1 MCYWVTLKT
10 AGVGVLGAFD
20 RICSVAK
27 SCPALCDPRDCMQS
41 SRLPCPSPSGVCSN
55 ACPLRGWCHSTI
67 SSSVGPSPAFSL
79 SQHQGLFQ
87 GHIEVELSGKSRW
100 PSRGLPLRSCCYSS
114 IPVSSLSLVF
124 LLLIS
129 DPFAVFFVFLDTLD
143 EIFIQA
149 QSPNNGG
156 FVRLTLERLLFSQAL
171 PLNPGEEA
179 LRLSG
184 SLSPWSQPR
193 LPHGGSLL
201 PCWRPWPAP
210 RLVLFFSN
218 AKRNFAVL

>member
-1 MCYWVTLKT
+1 MASMPGHL
-10 AGVGVLGAFD
+10 FF
-20 RICSVAK
+20 
-27 SCPALCDPRDCMQS
+27 P
-41 SRLPCPSPSGVCSN
+41 LPTPPHL
-55 ACPLRGWCHSTI
+55 A
-67 SSSVGPSPAFSL
+67 
-79 SQHQGLFQ
+79 
-87 GHIEVELSGKSRW
+87 
-100 PSRGLPLRSCCYSS
+100 
-114 IPVSSLSLVF
+114 PVSSLSLVF

-184 SLSPWSQPR
+184 SLSP
-193 LPHGGSLL
+193 
-201 PCWRPWPAP
+201 
-210 RLVLFFSN
+210 
-218 AKRNFAVL
+218 